1 MANDRT
7 VTMPTLMEDA
17 IQHLP
22 QEAQT
27 FVRTKFDETDRYYER
42 MNTSLL
48 RSSVMYDYT
57 EAMRENMWRY
67 MNILNLIVSARI
79 ELIIAVDVKK
89 AVQDNGWNDEVRS
102 HVVEVVYKIREHFTV
117 NPFAVIPEE

>member
-1 MANDRT
+1 MANDQT

-42 MNTSLL
+42 MKTSLL

-57 EAMRENMWRY
+57 EAMRQNMWRY

-79 ELIIAVDVKK
+79 QLIIAVDVRK

-102 HVVEVVYKIREHFTV
+102 HVVEVVYKISEYFTV
-117 NPFAVIPEE
+117 NPFAVNER

>member
-1 MANDRT
+1 MANDQT

-42 MNTSLL
+42 MKTSLL

-57 EAMRENMWRY
+57 EAMRQNMWRY
-67 MNILNLIVSARI
+67 MNILNLIIEARI
-79 ELIIAVDVKK
+79 ELIIAVDVRK

-102 HVVEVVYKIREHFTV
+102 HVVEVVYKISEYFTV
-117 NPFAVIPEE
+117 NPFAVNE

>member
-1 MANDRT
+1 MANDQT

-42 MNTSLL
+42 MKTSLL

-57 EAMRENMWRY
+57 EAMRQNMWRY

-79 ELIIAVDVKK
+79 QLIIAVDVRK

-102 HVVEVVYKIREHFTV
+102 HVVEVVYKIREYFTV

>member
-42 MNTSLL
+42 MKTYLL
-48 RSSVMYDYT
+48 KSSVMYDYT
-57 EAMRENMWRY
+57 EAMKENMWRY

-79 ELIIAVDVKK
+79 QLIIAVDVKE

-102 HVVEVVYKIREHFTV
+102 HVVEVVYKIREYFTV